1 MSPHTRV
8 NVTKWMAILNSEIEK
23 KHRQGSKD
31 HSLILMIFPVLPM
44 VIFFLLISWYE
55 PGGVSWQAN
64 WVPSLDVNLSFKL
77 DGLSFLFACLISGIG
92 ALIQIYALA
101 YLKGYSSRF
110 SFHLYLTLFMLAMLG
125 VVTSDNILLLFVFW
139 ELTTITSYL
148 LIGFNHEK
156 DKSRKNA
163 LQSLIVTGA
172 GGLALL
178 AGLVLLGEMAGSYEI
193 STIIAQSTLIAQH
206 AWFLPSLVLIL
217 LGAFTKSAQFP
228 FHFWLPNAMAAPTPV
243 SAYLHSATMVKAGV
257 YLLAR
262 VSPIYSH
269 SEIWFYTLGIFGG
282 FTAIWCALLALKQT
296 DLKLMLAYS
305 TNVALGKLVLL
316 IGIGTELAMMAAL
329 LFILAHSFYKA
340 ALFMVVGNIDKATGT
355 RDIRMLYGLKTALI
369 LSLVAAIIAALSK
382 SGVPPLLGFLSKEYM
397 YKSGLEVS
405 VILTTIFLL
414 VNVTMV
420 ALALALIVKPFFAT
434 YEGNPT
440 PAKKVEASKG
450 LWMPAMLLAIA
461 SVLAPLFGLGWVNN
475 NVVIPGVLSS
485 LPDSAP
491 QAAKLWQGVNL
502 PLALSALTLLLGF
515 VLYRIYP
522 RLLVSWQRK
531 VPVLPT
537 AESVF
542 DKIMAAMMRL
552 AKWQTQL
559 LQQKRL
565 SHYVLLFFI
574 VLTGL
579 LLSSPLVIPQARF
592 AALMDI
598 SFYEISIALL
608 LIGAALVCTFT
619 TSRLLAVSALGV
631 VGFMTTLVFMLYSA
645 PDVAKT
651 LLLVE
656 TLMVVFVVLLIRHI
670 PGLMTVPQH
679 PIRRKLLHG
688 AIAGVIGMSVTALL
702 INITAQ
708 PLDSTLADFFAEN
721 SVPGGHGR
729 NIVNVILV
737 DFRAFDTLGE
747 VIVVVMAGIAAV
759 SLLKTH
765 YHKRNRIHSLIF
777 ATTSHIVAALM
788 LVFSLY
794 LLLRG
799 HNEPGGGFIGALI
812 AVIGFALLMF
822 AESPKYVRD
831 RLYYAPFSIALF
843 GIFLSFVA
851 GLMSFAFN
859 LPFLTGLWWKDI
871 LPLGTPLIFDVG
883 IYLSIIGGVMG
894 MLLRVNEEL
903 D

>member
-1 MSPHTRV
+1 
-8 NVTKWMAILNSEIEK
+8 
-23 KHRQGSKD
+23 
-31 HSLILMIFPVLPM
+31 MI
-44 VIFFLLISWYE
+44 SAYQ
-55 PGGVSWQAN
+55 PGGVSWHAS
-64 WVPSLDVNLSFKL
+64 WVPGLDVNLNFKL
-77 DGLSFLFACLISGIG
+77 DGLSFLFAGLISGIG

-101 YLKGYSSRF
+101 YLKDNPSRF
-110 SFHLYLTLFMLAMLG
+110 SFHVYLTLFMLAMLG

-148 LIGFNHEK
+148 LIGFNHER

-172 GGLALL
+172 GGLVLL
-178 AGLVLLGEMAGSYEI
+178 AGLILLGEMADSYEI
-193 STIIAQSTLIAQH
+193 SVIVKNSAAIAQH
-206 AWFLPSLVLIL
+206 EWFIASLSLIL

-269 SEIWFYTLGIFGG
+269 SDIWFYTLGIVGG

-316 IGIGTELAMMAAL
+316 IGMGTEFAITTAL

-355 RDIRMLYGLKTALI
+355 RDIRQLHSLKAL
-369 LSLVAAIIAALSK
+369 LFFSLIAACVAALSK

-397 YKSGLEVS
+397 YKSGLEVNILITS
-405 VILTTIFLL
+405 VFFI
-414 VNVTMV
+414 VNITMV
-420 ALALALIVKPFFAT
+420 ALAFALIIKPFFRQH
-434 YEGNPT
+434 ELPPISVKN
-440 PAKKVEASKG
+440 VEVSKG
-450 LWMPAMLLAIA
+450 LWLPAMLLAIG
-461 SVLAPLFGLGWVNN
+461 SVLLPVLGLNWINN
-475 NVVIPGVLSS
+475 NIVIPGVLSS
-485 LPDSAP
+485 LPSATP
-491 QAAKLWQGVNL
+491 EAAKLWQGVNL
-502 PLALSALTLLLGF
+502 PLALSVFTLLLGY

-522 RLLVSWQRK
+522 ILLVTWQHK
-531 VPVLPT
+531 TTPLPT
-537 AESVF
+537 AESIF
-542 DKIMAAMMRL
+542 DHTMAAMIRF
-552 AKWQTQL
+552 ATWQTQL

-565 SHYVLLFFI
+565 SHYVLLFFFVLAI
-574 VLTGL
+574 VLV
-579 LLSSPLVIPQARF
+579 SSPLSLSQDRF
-592 AALMDI
+592 AVLGDVN
-598 SFYEISIALL
+598 FYEASIALL
-608 LIGAALVCTFT
+608 LILAALVCTIT

-656 TLMVVFVVLLIRHI
+656 TLMVIFVLLLIRHI
-670 PGLMTVPQH
+670 PGLLTVAQH
-679 PIRRKLLHG
+679 SMPRKLLHG
-688 AIAGVIGMSVTALL
+688 TIASVIGLSVTALL
-702 INITAQ
+702 IQITSQ
-708 PLDSTLADFFAEN
+708 PLDSTLADFFAQN

-759 SLLKTH
+759 SLVKTH

-777 ATTSHIVAALM
+777 ATTAHIVAALM

-822 AESPKYVRD
+822 AESPQYVRD
-831 RLYYAPFSIALF
+831 RLYYSPFRIALF
-843 GIFLSFVA
+843 GVFLSFVA
-851 GLMSFAFN
+851 GLISFVFN

-883 IYLSIIGGVMG
+883 IYLAIFGGVIG

-903 D
+903 E

>member
-1 MSPHTRV
+1 
-8 NVTKWMAILNSEIEK
+8 MAILNSVIGNK
-23 KHRQGSKD
+23 NTQGSKD
-31 HSLILMIFPVLPM
+31 RSLVLMIFPLLPM
-44 VIFFLLISWYE
+44 VIFVSLISWYE
-55 PGGVSWQAN
+55 PGGVSWQAA
-64 WVPSLDVNLSFKL
+64 WVPGLDVNLSFKL

-101 YLKGYSSRF
+101 YLKGHSSRF

-178 AGLVLLGEMAGSYEI
+178 AGLILLGEMAGSYEI
-193 STIIAQSTLIAQH
+193 STIVAQSALIAQH
-206 AWFLPSLVLIL
+206 EWFLPSLILIL

-316 IGIGTELAMMAAL
+316 IGMGTELAMMAAL

-355 RDIRMLYGLKTALI
+355 RDIRMLHGLKAALVI
-369 LSLVAAIIAALSK
+369 SVTAAILAALSK

-461 SVLAPLFGLGWVNN
+461 SVLAPLFGLGWINN
-475 NVVIPGVLSS
+475 NVVVPGVLSS

-491 QAAKLWQGVNL
+491 EAAKLWQGVNL

-515 VLYRIYP
+515 VLYRVYP
-522 RLLVSWQRK
+522 RLLVIWQRK

-542 DKIMAAMMRL
+542 DKIMAGMMRL

-574 VLTGL
+574 VLAGL

-592 AALMDI
+592 AALADI
-598 SFYEISIALL
+598 SFYEISVALL

-670 PGLMTVPQH
+670 PGLLTVPQH
-679 PIRRKLLHG
+679 SVRRRLLHG

-765 YHKRNRIHSLIF
+765 YHKRNRIRSLIF
-777 ATTSHIVAALM
+777 ATTAHIVAALM

-883 IYLSIIGGVMG
+883 IYLAIIGGVMG

>member
-1 MSPHTRV
+1 MNKLIDGNRAWSST
-8 NVTKWMAILNSEIEK
+8 
-23 KHRQGSKD
+23 G
-31 HSLILMIFPVLPM
+31 HSLAWLLFPLFPMLILAA
-44 VIFFLLISWYE
+44 LISAYQ
-55 PGGVSWQAN
+55 PGGVSWHAS
-64 WVPSLDVNLSFKL
+64 WVPGLDVNLSFKL
-77 DGLSFLFACLISGIG
+77 DGLSFLFAGLISGIG

-101 YLKGYSSRF
+101 YLKDNPSRF
-110 SFHLYLTLFMLAMLG
+110 SFHVYLTLFMLAMLG

-148 LIGFNHEK
+148 LIGFNHERN
-156 DKSRKNA
+156 KSRKNA

-178 AGLVLLGEMAGSYEI
+178 AGLILLGEMADSYEI
-193 STIIAQSTLIAQH
+193 SVIVKNSAAIAQH
-206 AWFLPSLVLIL
+206 EWFIASLSLIL

-269 SEIWFYTLGIFGG
+269 SDIWFYTLGIVGG

-316 IGIGTELAMMAAL
+316 IGMGTEFAITTAL

-355 RDIRMLYGLKTALI
+355 RDIRQLHSLKAL
-369 LSLVAAIIAALSK
+369 LFFSLIAACVAALSK

-397 YKSGLEVS
+397 YKSGLEVNILITS
-405 VILTTIFLL
+405 VFFI
-414 VNVTMV
+414 VNITMV
-420 ALALALIVKPFFAT
+420 ALAFALIIKPFFRQH
-434 YEGNPT
+434 ELPPISVKN
-440 PAKKVEASKG
+440 VEVSKG
-450 LWMPAMLLAIA
+450 LWLPAMLLAIG
-461 SVLAPLFGLGWVNN
+461 SVLLPVLGLNWINN
-475 NVVIPGVLSS
+475 NIVIPGVLSS
-485 LPDSAP
+485 LPSATP
-491 QAAKLWQGVNL
+491 EAAKLWQGVNL
-502 PLALSALTLLLGF
+502 PLALSVFTLLLGY

-522 RLLVSWQRK
+522 NLLVTWQHK
-531 VPVLPT
+531 TTPLPT
-537 AESVF
+537 AESIF
-542 DKIMAAMMRL
+542 DHTMATMIRFAT
-552 AKWQTQL
+552 WQTQL

-565 SHYVLLFFI
+565 SHYVLLFFFVLAI
-574 VLTGL
+574 VLV
-579 LLSSPLVIPQARF
+579 SSPLSLSQDRF
-592 AALMDI
+592 AVLGDVN
-598 SFYEISIALL
+598 FYEASIALL
-608 LIGAALVCTFT
+608 LILAALVCTIT

-656 TLMVVFVVLLIRHI
+656 TLMVIFVLLLIRHI
-670 PGLMTVPQH
+670 PGLLTVAQH
-679 PIRRKLLHG
+679 SMPRKLLHG
-688 AIAGVIGMSVTALL
+688 TIASVIGLSVTALL
-702 INITAQ
+702 IQITSQ
-708 PLDSTLADFFAEN
+708 PLDSTLADFFAQN

-759 SLLKTH
+759 SLVKTH

-777 ATTSHIVAALM
+777 ATTAHIVAALM

-822 AESPKYVRD
+822 AESPQYVRD
-831 RLYYAPFSIALF
+831 RLYYSPFRIALF
-843 GIFLSFVA
+843 GVFLSFVA
-851 GLMSFAFN
+851 GLISFAFN

-883 IYLSIIGGVMG
+883 IYLAIFGGVIG

-903 D
+903 E

>member
-1 MSPHTRV
+1 M
-8 NVTKWMAILNSEIEK
+8 
-23 KHRQGSKD
+23 
-31 HSLILMIFPVLPM
+31 LILAA
-44 VIFFLLISWYE
+44 LISAYQPE
-55 PGGVSWQAN
+55 GVSWQAS
-64 WVPSLDVNLSFKL
+64 WVPGLDVNLSFKL
-77 DGLSFLFACLISGIG
+77 DGLSFLFAGLISGIG
-92 ALIQIYALA
+92 TLIQIYALA
-101 YLKGYSSRF
+101 YLKDNPSRF
-110 SFHLYLTLFMLAMLG
+110 SFHVYLTLFMLAMLG

-148 LIGFNHEK
+148 LIGFNHER

-178 AGLVLLGEMAGSYEI
+178 AGLILLGEMAGSYEI
-193 STIIAQSTLIAQH
+193 SVIVKNSAAIAQH
-206 AWFLPSLVLIL
+206 EWFIASLSLIL

-269 SEIWFYTLGIFGG
+269 SDIWFYTLGIVGG

-316 IGIGTELAMMAAL
+316 IGMGTEFAITTAL

-355 RDIRMLYGLKTALI
+355 RDIRQLHSLKAL
-369 LSLVAAIIAALSK
+369 LFFSLIAACVAALSK

-397 YKSGLEVS
+397 YKSGLEINILITS
-405 VILTTIFLL
+405 VFFI
-414 VNVTMV
+414 VNITMV
-420 ALALALIVKPFFAT
+420 ALAFALIIKPFFRQ
-434 YEGNPT
+434 YELPPISVKN
-440 PAKKVEASKG
+440 VEVSKG
-450 LWMPAMLLAIA
+450 LWLPAMLLAIG
-461 SVLAPLFGLGWVNN
+461 SVLLPVLGLNWINN
-475 NVVIPGVLSS
+475 NIVIPGVLSS
-485 LPDSAP
+485 LPSATP
-491 QAAKLWQGVNL
+491 EAAKLWQGVNL
-502 PLALSALTLLLGF
+502 PLALSVFTLLLGY

-522 RLLVSWQRK
+522 NLLVTWQHK
-531 VPVLPT
+531 TTPLPT
-537 AESVF
+537 AESIF
-542 DKIMAAMMRL
+542 DHIMATMIRFAT
-552 AKWQTQL
+552 WQTKL

-565 SHYVLLFFI
+565 SHYVLLFFSVLAI
-574 VLTGL
+574 VLV
-579 LLSSPLVIPQARF
+579 SSPLSLPQDRF
-592 AALMDI
+592 AGLGDVN
-598 SFYEISIALL
+598 FYEASIALL
-608 LIGAALVCTFT
+608 LILAALVCTIT

-656 TLMVVFVVLLIRHI
+656 TLMVIFVLLLISHI
-670 PGLMTVPQH
+670 PGLLTVAQH
-679 PIRRKLLHG
+679 SIPRKLLHG
-688 AIAGVIGMSVTALL
+688 TIASVIGLSVTALL
-702 INITAQ
+702 IQITSQ
-708 PLDSTLADFFAEN
+708 PLDSTLADFFAQN

-759 SLLKTH
+759 SLVKTH

-777 ATTSHIVAALM
+777 ATTAHIVAALM

-822 AESPKYVRD
+822 AESPQYVRD
-831 RLYYAPFSIALF
+831 RLYYSPFRIALF
-843 GIFLSFVA
+843 GVFLSFVA
-851 GLMSFAFN
+851 GLTSFAFN

-883 IYLSIIGGVMG
+883 IYLAIFGGVIG

-903 D
+903 E

>member
-1 MSPHTRV
+1 
-8 NVTKWMAILNSEIEK
+8 MAILNSVIGNK
-23 KHRQGSKD
+23 NTQGSKD
-31 HSLILMIFPVLPM
+31 RLLVLMIFPLLPM
-44 VIFFLLISWYE
+44 VIFFSLISWYE
-55 PGGVSWQAN
+55 PGGVSWQTA
-64 WVPSLDVNLSFKL
+64 WVPGLDVNLSFKL

-92 ALIQIYALA
+92 ALIQMYALA
-101 YLKGYSSRF
+101 YLKGHSSRF

-178 AGLVLLGEMAGSYEI
+178 AGLILLGEMAGSYEI
-193 STIIAQSTLIAQH
+193 STIVAQSALIAQH
-206 AWFLPSLVLIL
+206 EWFIPSLILIL

-316 IGIGTELAMMAAL
+316 IGMGTELAMMAAL

-340 ALFMVVGNIDKATGT
+340 ALVISVT
-355 RDIRMLYGLKTALI
+355 
-369 LSLVAAIIAALSK
+369 AAILAALSK

-461 SVLAPLFGLGWVNN
+461 SVLAPLFGLGWINN
-475 NVVIPGVLSS
+475 NVAVPGVLSS
-485 LPDSAP
+485 LPDSTP
-491 QAAKLWQGVNL
+491 EAAKLWQGVNL

-531 VPVLPT
+531 MPVLPT

-542 DKIMAAMMRL
+542 DKIMASMMRL
-552 AKWQTQL
+552 AKWQTRL

-574 VLTGL
+574 VLAGL
-579 LLSSPLVIPQARF
+579 LLTSPLVIPQARF
-592 AALMDI
+592 AALADI

-670 PGLMTVPQH
+670 PVLMTVPQH
-679 PIRRKLLHG
+679 SVRRRLLHG

-765 YHKRNRIHSLIF
+765 YHKRNRIRSLIF
-777 ATTSHIVAALM
+777 ATTAHIVAALM

-883 IYLSIIGGVMG
+883 IYLAIIGGVMG

>member
-1 MSPHTRV
+1 
-8 NVTKWMAILNSEIEK
+8 
-23 KHRQGSKD
+23 
-31 HSLILMIFPVLPM
+31 MI
-44 VIFFLLISWYE
+44 SAYQ
-55 PGGVSWQAN
+55 PGGVSWHAS
-64 WVPSLDVNLSFKL
+64 WVPGLDVNLSFKL
-77 DGLSFLFACLISGIG
+77 DGLSFLFAGLISGIG

-101 YLKGYSSRF
+101 YLKDNPSRF
-110 SFHLYLTLFMLAMLG
+110 SFHVYLTLFMLAMLG

-148 LIGFNHEK
+148 LIGFNHERN
-156 DKSRKNA
+156 KSRKNA

-178 AGLVLLGEMAGSYEI
+178 AGLILLGEMADSYEI
-193 STIIAQSTLIAQH
+193 SVIVKNSAAIAQH
-206 AWFLPSLVLIL
+206 EWFIASLSLIL

-269 SEIWFYTLGIFGG
+269 SDIWFYTLGIVGG

-316 IGIGTELAMMAAL
+316 IGMGTEFAITTAL

-355 RDIRMLYGLKTALI
+355 RDIRQLHSLKAL
-369 LSLVAAIIAALSK
+369 LFFSLIAACVAALSK

-397 YKSGLEVS
+397 YKSGLEVNILITS
-405 VILTTIFLL
+405 VFFI
-414 VNVTMV
+414 VNITMV
-420 ALALALIVKPFFAT
+420 ALAFALIIKPFFRQH
-434 YEGNPT
+434 ELPPISVKN
-440 PAKKVEASKG
+440 VEVSKG
-450 LWMPAMLLAIA
+450 LWLPAMLLAIG
-461 SVLAPLFGLGWVNN
+461 SVLLPVLGLNWINN
-475 NVVIPGVLSS
+475 NIVIPGVLSS
-485 LPDSAP
+485 LPSATP
-491 QAAKLWQGVNL
+491 EAAKLWQGVNL
-502 PLALSALTLLLGF
+502 PLALSVFTLLLGY

-522 RLLVSWQRK
+522 NLLVTWQHK
-531 VPVLPT
+531 TTPLPT
-537 AESVF
+537 AESIF
-542 DKIMAAMMRL
+542 DHTMATMIRFAT
-552 AKWQTQL
+552 WQTQL

-565 SHYVLLFFI
+565 SHYVLLFFFVLAI
-574 VLTGL
+574 VLV
-579 LLSSPLVIPQARF
+579 SSPLSLSQDRF
-592 AALMDI
+592 AVLGDVN
-598 SFYEISIALL
+598 FYEASIALL
-608 LIGAALVCTFT
+608 LILAALVCTIT

-656 TLMVVFVVLLIRHI
+656 TLMVIFVLLLIRHI
-670 PGLMTVPQH
+670 PGLLTVAQH
-679 PIRRKLLHG
+679 SMPRKLLHG
-688 AIAGVIGMSVTALL
+688 TIASVIGLSVTALL
-702 INITAQ
+702 IQITSQ
-708 PLDSTLADFFAEN
+708 PLDSTLADFFAQN

-759 SLLKTH
+759 SLVKTH

-777 ATTSHIVAALM
+777 ATTAHIVAALM

-822 AESPKYVRD
+822 AESPQYVRD
-831 RLYYAPFSIALF
+831 RLYYSPFRIALF
-843 GIFLSFVA
+843 GVFLSFVA
-851 GLMSFAFN
+851 GLISFAFN

-883 IYLSIIGGVMG
+883 IYLAIFGGVIG

-903 D
+903 E

>member
-1 MSPHTRV
+1 
-8 NVTKWMAILNSEIEK
+8 
-23 KHRQGSKD
+23 
-31 HSLILMIFPVLPM
+31 MIFPVLPM

-55 PGGVSWQAN
+55 PGGVSWQTN

-101 YLKGYSSRF
+101 YLKGDSSRF

-125 VVTSDNILLLFVFW
+125 VVTSDNILLFFVFW

-178 AGLVLLGEMAGSYEI
+178 AGLILLGEMAGSYEI
-193 STIIAQSTLIAQH
+193 STIVAQSTLIAQH
-206 AWFLPSLVLIL
+206 EWFLPSLVLVL
-217 LGAFTKSAQFP
+217 LGTFTKSAQFP

-269 SEIWFYTLGIFGG
+269 NDIWFYTLGIFGG

-316 IGIGTELAMMAAL
+316 IGMGTELAMMAAL
-329 LFILAHSFYKA
+329 LFVLAHSFYKA

-405 VILTTIFLL
+405 VILTVIFLV
-414 VNVTMV
+414 VNVIMV

-440 PAKKVEASKG
+440 PAKKVESSKG
-450 LWMPAMLLAIA
+450 LWLPAILLAIA
-461 SVLAPLFGLGWVNN
+461 SVLAPVLGLDWINN

-502 PLALSALTLLLGF
+502 PLVLSVLTLLLGF
-515 VLYRIYP
+515 VLYRVYP
-522 RLLVSWQRK
+522 RLLVGGQREGA
-531 VPVLPT
+531 VVPT

-542 DKIMAAMMRL
+542 DKIMAGMMRL

-565 SHYVLLFFI
+565 SYYVLLFYI
-574 VLTGL
+574 VLAGL
-579 LLSSPLVIPQARF
+579 LLSSPLVIPRARF
-592 AALMDI
+592 AALTDI
-598 SFYEISIALL
+598 NFYEVSIALL
-608 LIGAALVCTFT
+608 LIAAALVCTFT
-619 TSRLLAVSALGV
+619 KSRLLAVSALGV
-631 VGFMTTLVFMLYSA
+631 VGFMTTLVFMIYSA

-679 PIRRKLLHG
+679 PIRRKLLHA
-688 AIAGVIGMSVTALL
+688 AIAGVIGISVTALL

-708 PLDSTLADFFAEN
+708 PLDATLADFFAEN

-777 ATTSHIVAALM
+777 ATTAHIVSALM

-822 AESPKYVRD
+822 AESPKYIRD
-831 RLYYAPFSIALF
+831 RLYFAPFSIALF

-883 IYLSIIGGVMG
+883 IYLAIIGGVMG

>member
-1 MSPHTRV
+1 M
-8 NVTKWMAILNSEIEK
+8 
-23 KHRQGSKD
+23 
-31 HSLILMIFPVLPM
+31 LILAA
-44 VIFFLLISWYE
+44 LISAYQ
-55 PGGVSWQAN
+55 PGGVSWHAS
-64 WVPSLDVNLSFKL
+64 WVPGLDVNLSFKL
-77 DGLSFLFACLISGIG
+77 DGLSFLFAGLISGIG

-101 YLKGYSSRF
+101 YLKDNPSRF
-110 SFHLYLTLFMLAMLG
+110 SFHVYLTLFMLAMLG

-148 LIGFNHEK
+148 LIGFNHERN
-156 DKSRKNA
+156 KSRKNA

-178 AGLVLLGEMAGSYEI
+178 AGLILLGEMADSYEI
-193 STIIAQSTLIAQH
+193 SVIVKNSAAIAQH
-206 AWFLPSLVLIL
+206 EWFIASLSLIL

-269 SEIWFYTLGIFGG
+269 SDIWFYTLGIVGG

-316 IGIGTELAMMAAL
+316 IGMGTEFAITTAL

-355 RDIRMLYGLKTALI
+355 RDIRQLHSLKAL
-369 LSLVAAIIAALSK
+369 LFFSLIAACVAALSK

-397 YKSGLEVS
+397 YKSGLEVNILITS
-405 VILTTIFLL
+405 VFFI
-414 VNVTMV
+414 VNITMV
-420 ALALALIVKPFFAT
+420 ALAFALIIKPFFRQH
-434 YEGNPT
+434 ELPPISVKN
-440 PAKKVEASKG
+440 VEVSKG
-450 LWMPAMLLAIA
+450 LWLPAMLLAIG
-461 SVLAPLFGLGWVNN
+461 SVLLPVLGLNWINN
-475 NVVIPGVLSS
+475 NIVIPGVLSS
-485 LPDSAP
+485 LPSATP
-491 QAAKLWQGVNL
+491 EAAKLWQGVNL
-502 PLALSALTLLLGF
+502 PLALSVFTLLLGY

-522 RLLVSWQRK
+522 NLLVTWQHK
-531 VPVLPT
+531 TTPLPT
-537 AESVF
+537 AESIF
-542 DKIMAAMMRL
+542 DHTMATMIRFAT
-552 AKWQTQL
+552 WQTQL

-565 SHYVLLFFI
+565 SHYVLLFFFVLAI
-574 VLTGL
+574 VLV
-579 LLSSPLVIPQARF
+579 SSPLSLSQDRF
-592 AALMDI
+592 AVLGDVN
-598 SFYEISIALL
+598 FYEASIALL
-608 LIGAALVCTFT
+608 LILAALVCTIT

-656 TLMVVFVVLLIRHI
+656 TLMVIFVLLLIRHI
-670 PGLMTVPQH
+670 PGLLTVAQH
-679 PIRRKLLHG
+679 SMPRKLLHG
-688 AIAGVIGMSVTALL
+688 TIASVIGLSVTALL
-702 INITAQ
+702 IQITSQ
-708 PLDSTLADFFAEN
+708 PLDSTLADFFAQN

-759 SLLKTH
+759 SLVKTH

-777 ATTSHIVAALM
+777 ATTAHIVAALM

-822 AESPKYVRD
+822 AESPQYVRD
-831 RLYYAPFSIALF
+831 RLYYSPFRIALF
-843 GIFLSFVA
+843 GVFLSFVA
-851 GLMSFAFN
+851 GLISFAFN

-883 IYLSIIGGVMG
+883 IYLAIFGGVIG

-903 D
+903 E